1 MATKHD
7 VLQAHLS
14 EWLKARKSKKRRGQ
28 IIKMICQVIQI
39 HPKSVPRAF
48 KRLQMRGL
56 KAKERPGRPKIHGME
71 VIAALKEL
79 WEIADQCCAELL
91 HPMVSEYV
99 TILRRDSEWKYG
111 SVVTTQLLRMSLG
124 TMKRRIRG
132 LSKKYGVRRGMSS
145 TKPSALKSIIP
156 IFKGPWKDRPPGMGQ
171 IDTVA
176 HCGNSLSG
184 DFIYTVNYTDTATY
198 WIIPRAQWN
207 KGQLTTTQSLM
218 AIRSL
223 LPFPLKGLH
232 PDTGSEFINWHLKGW
247 CDQEGIDFSRSEP
260 GKKNDNMYVEERNG
274 HVVRRYLGYLRYD
287 VEQIVP
293 VMNELYDIL
302 ALYLNHFK
310 AVRRQVSKDKV
321 GSRYVRTYEQQAKTP
336 YQRVL
341 DHPQVSNEVKT
352 DLKLHHH
359 TLNPLHLKQQIDML
373 KLKIYKLQQA
383 GRKQNR

>member
-1 MATKHD
+1 MATKHE
-7 VLQAHLS
+7 VLKDHLA
-14 EWLKARKSKKRRGQ
+14 EWLQARKSKKRRGQ
-28 IIKMICQVIQI
+28 IIKMICQAVHL

-56 KAKERPGRPKIHGME
+56 KAKERPGRPRIHNPE
-71 VIAALKEL
+71 VVAALKEL

-91 HPMVSEYV
+91 HPVLAEYV
-99 TILRRDSEWKYG
+99 TVLKRDDEWKYG
-111 SVVTTQLLRMSLG
+111 AEVTKQLLDMSLG
-124 TMKRRIRG
+124 TMKRRVLG
-132 LSKKYGVRRGMSS
+132 LTKKYGTRRGMTS
-145 TKPSALKSIIP
+145 TKPSPLKSIIP
-156 IFKGPWKDRPPGMGQ
+156 VFKGPWKDMSPGTGQ

-176 HCGNSLSG
+176 HCGNSLIG
-184 DFIYTVNYTDTATY
+184 DFIYTVNYTDSATY

-207 KGQLTTTQSLM
+207 KGQQTTANSLVHIQ
-218 AIRSL
+218 AQ

-287 VEQIVP
+287 VEQVVP
-293 VMNELYDIL
+293 VINELYDIL
-302 ALYLNHFK
+302 AVYLNHFK
-310 AVRRQVSKDKV
+310 AVRRQVSKDKM
-321 GSRYVRTYEQQAKTP
+321 GSRYVRTYEHQAQTP

-341 DHPQVSNEVKT
+341 AHRQVSDQVKSQ
-352 DLKLHHH
+352 LQAQHQ

-373 KLKIYKLQQA
+373 KLQIYNLQKA
-383 GRKQNR
+383 ARKQNT